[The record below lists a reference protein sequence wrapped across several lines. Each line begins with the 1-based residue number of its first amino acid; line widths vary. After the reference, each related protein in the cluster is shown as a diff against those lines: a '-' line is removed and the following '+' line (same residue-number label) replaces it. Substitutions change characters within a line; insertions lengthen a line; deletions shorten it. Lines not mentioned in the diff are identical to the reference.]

1 MRLAPSNTPDSR
13 GERARWNVLF
23 DNLSER
29 LQEMPIYEILHRWN
43 AKLIALV
50 EAETYPQALELAV
63 TRGVRMVYADL
74 RGVKVSGIPLIKGDF
89 RGAELSHAEL
99 VGGNLEKA
107 DLRAARLIETD
118 LRQAILRTADLRQA
132 DLRGADLRYASLE
145 GAQLVG
151 ADLRNALLTGARL
164 EQAAL
169 DWRWSPIVVELLR
182 QDGLGSTAASKI
194 MAELAF
200 QEDLR
205 PYDWLKVLIR
215 QGSQASAALRVFAR
229 HIRPGDNAPE
239 LLRSLAADL
248 PAGYLPAGSAE
259 EVAVPLASSPLLWTR
274 RAGRNRP
281 AILQKD

>member
-1 MRLAPSNTPDSR
+1 
-13 GERARWNVLF
+13 
-23 DNLSER
+23 
-29 LQEMPIYEILHRWN
+29 MPIYQIFHRWS

-63 TRGVRMVYADL
+63 ARGVRMLYADL
-74 RGVKVSGIPLIKGDF
+74 KGVKVRGISLIKGDF

-99 VGGNLEKA
+99 AGANLEKA

-164 EQAAL
+164 ERAIL
-169 DWRWSPIVVELLR
+169 DWRWSPVAVELLR
-182 QDGLGSTAASKI
+182 QDGVGSTAASKV

-200 QEDLR
+200 QEDVR
-205 PYDWLKVLIR
+205 PFYWLKVLIR
-215 QGSQASAALRVFAR
+215 HGSQASAALEVFSK

-239 LLRSLAADL
+239 LLRRLAAD
-248 PAGYLPAGSAE
+248 LPAGSAE
-259 EVAVPLASSPLLWTR
+259 EVAAPLSSSPLLWTR